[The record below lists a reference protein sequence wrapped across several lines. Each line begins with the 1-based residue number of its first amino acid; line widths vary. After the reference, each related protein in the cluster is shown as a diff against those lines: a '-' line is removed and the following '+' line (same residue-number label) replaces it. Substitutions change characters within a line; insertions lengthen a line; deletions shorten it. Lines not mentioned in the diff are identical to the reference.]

1 MERNNRNSERDKMLE
16 DILSTVG
23 KPTKSSSSNN
33 RAARAAASSANRE
46 ASEKRAGKS
55 EAKTSQQ
62 SSASAPK
69 RNESVYSR
77 ATGVRK
83 NTSAKKLE
91 SYTKNTENDNSEKT
105 GMYSRKSLT
114 QEKTELMEKVNEEET
129 VKTAVDENDGE
140 TEVKIRKVNTDT
152 PDNKNRGKRSRKK
165 RSRPSGRLPLVLIV
179 TTIIFTIAISLSV
192 VIISVGRDMLA
203 IGKSDEVKIIT
214 IPEGSTTVD
223 IAEILN
229 KEGIIEIPKAFIY
242 FSKLNGADTKYIPG
256 EHEVSPS
263 YAYETIINELTTD
276 KSLETETVDVIFYEG
291 CDLISAA
298 QKLEDAGVCEAERF
312 IYYFNAGGY
321 GFEFED
327 YLPASNLS
335 KFHRMEGYLFPD
347 TYTFY
352 VDTDPEIVCQKIY
365 KNFNDKFTEE
375 YYAQMRKL
383 DMTLDEVITLASIV
397 QAESPDVKTMK
408 NVASVFE
415 NRLADPETFP
425 KLQSDPTSKYVRE
438 VIKPNI
444 DVPSEA
450 IFEAYDTYESNGL
463 PPGAIGNPGLDAIEA
478 VLYPADTEYYFFYA
492 NIDTRET
499 FYAKTNEE
507 HEENIAMVKEQQA
520 ADDEEENGEE

>member
-16 DILSTVG
+16 DILSAVG
-23 KPTKSSSSNN
+23 KPTSGSTNSS
-33 RAARAAASSANRE
+33 RAARAAASSANRA
-46 ASEKRAGKS
+46 ASEKRSGQTT
-55 EAKTSQQ
+55 ETQ
-62 SSASAPK
+62 SSYQRSSSP
-69 RNESVYSR
+69 RQRSESVYSR
-77 ATGVRK
+77 ATGARR
-83 NTSAKKLE
+83 NSSAEKLE
-91 SYTKNTENDNSEKT
+91 GFSKRSEAKNSDRT
-105 GMYSRKSLT
+105 GMYDRSSFT
-114 QEKTELMEKVNEEET
+114 QEKTESMEAYKDEEVTENIPEET
-129 VKTAVDENDGE
+129 ESE
-140 TEVKIRKVNTDT
+140 PKIRKVRTAT
-152 PDNKNRGKRSRKK
+152 PENKGRRSKKK
-165 RSRPSGRLPLVLIV
+165 RRRPSGRLPLVLIV

-203 IGKSDEVKIIT
+203 IGKSEEVKIIT
-214 IPEGSTTVD
+214 IPEGSTTAD
-223 IAEILN
+223 IADIL
-229 KEGIIEIPKAFIY
+229 KEEGIIEIPKAFVY

-263 YAYETIINELTTD
+263 YAYETLINELTKD

-298 QKLEDAGVCEAERF
+298 QKLEEAGVCEAERF

-352 VDTDPEIVCQKIY
+352 VGTDPEIVCQKIY
-365 KNFNDKFTEE
+365 KNFNDKFKEE
-375 YYAQMRKL
+375 YYDQMRKL
-383 DMTLDEVITLASIV
+383 DMTLDEVVTLASIV
-397 QAESPDVKTMK
+397 QAESPDVATMK
-408 NVASVFE
+408 KVASVFE
-415 NRLADPETFP
+415 NRLADPETYP

-444 DVPSEA
+444 DIPSEA

-478 VLYPADTEYYFFYA
+478 VLYPEETDYYFFYA

-507 HEENIAMVKEQQA
+507 HEENIAMVKQQQSA
-520 ADDEEENGEE
+520 ADGENGEE

>member
-1 MERNNRNSERDKMLE
+1 MDRNNRNSERDKMLE

-23 KPTKSSSSNN
+23 KPTSGSPSNS
-33 RAARAAASSANRE
+33 RAARAAASSANRA
-46 ASEKRAGKS
+46 ASEKRSGSS
-55 EAKTSQQ
+55 EARSTAYGQRS
-62 SSASAPK
+62 
-69 RNESVYSR
+69 ESVYSR
-77 ATGVRK
+77 ATG
-83 NTSAKKLE
+83 AKKNSSAEKLE
-91 SYTKNTENDNSEKT
+91 TYSKRTQPASERT
-105 GMYSRKSLT
+105 GMYNRQNFT
-114 QEKTELMEKVNEEET
+114 QEKTELSDAYKDNEEIENVPET
-129 VKTAVDENDGE
+129 AEDDYEP
-140 TEVKIRKVNTDT
+140 KIRKVKTAT
-152 PDNKNRGKRSRKK
+152 PENKGKRRKK
-165 RSRPSGRLPLVLIV
+165 TRRPSGRLPLVLIV

-192 VIISVGRDMLA
+192 MIISVGRDMLA
-203 IGKSDEVKIIT
+203 IGKSSEVKIIT
-214 IPEGSTTVD
+214 IPEGSTTAD
-223 IAEILN
+223 IADILHD
-229 KEGIIEIPKAFIY
+229 EGIIEIPKAFIY

-263 YAYETIINELTTD
+263 YAYETLINELITD

-298 QKLEDAGVCEAERF
+298 QKLEEAGVCEAERF

-321 GFEFED
+321 GFEFEN

-352 VDTDPEIVCQKIY
+352 VNTDPEIVCQKIY
-365 KNFNDKFTEE
+365 KNFNDKFKTE
-375 YYAQMRKL
+375 YYDQMKKL
-383 DMTLDEVITLASIV
+383 DMTLDEVVTLASIV
-397 QAESPDVKTMK
+397 QAESPDVETMK
-408 NVASVFE
+408 MVASVFE
-415 NRLADPETFP
+415 NRLADPETYP

-444 DVPSEA
+444 DIPSEA
-450 IFEAYDTYESNGL
+450 IFEAYDTYECNGL

-478 VLYPADTEYYFFYA
+478 VLYPEDTEYYFFYA

-520 ADDEEENGEE
+520 GAGEENGEE